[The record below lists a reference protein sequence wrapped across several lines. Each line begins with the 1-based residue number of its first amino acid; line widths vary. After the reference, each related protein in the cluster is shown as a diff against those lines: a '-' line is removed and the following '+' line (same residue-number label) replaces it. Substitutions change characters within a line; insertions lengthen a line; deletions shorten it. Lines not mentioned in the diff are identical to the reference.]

1 MGIKI
6 GIKYGVSNHK
16 ISTEKCRK
24 MFKGVFQ
31 MLFSLARLFI
41 LSSHKQVL
49 TGKHCVNFDCS
60 CKYEAGLGWAGHG
73 MQCTIRQQQGNMTN
87 IT

>member
-1 MGIKI
+1 
-6 GIKYGVSNHK
+6 
-16 ISTEKCRK
+16 
-24 MFKGVFQ
+24 

-60 CKYEAGLGWAGHG
+60 CKYEAGLGRSWHAVHNPPAAGQHD
-73 MQCTIRQQQGNMTN
+73 QHHLDN
-87 IT
+87 IQTEEFCETLTRWQT

>member
-1 MGIKI
+1 
-6 GIKYGVSNHK
+6 
-16 ISTEKCRK
+16 
-24 MFKGVFQ
+24 
-31 MLFSLARLFI
+31 MLFSIARLFI

-60 CKYEAGLGWAGHG
+60 CKYEAGLGWAGHV
-73 MQCTIRQQQGNMTN
+73 MQFTIRQEQGNMTN